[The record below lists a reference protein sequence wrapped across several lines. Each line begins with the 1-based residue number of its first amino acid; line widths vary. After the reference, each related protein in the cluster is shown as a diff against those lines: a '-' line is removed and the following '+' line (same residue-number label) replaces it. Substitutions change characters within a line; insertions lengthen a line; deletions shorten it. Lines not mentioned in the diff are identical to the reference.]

1 MTIFRWVGNVDMMI
15 YRKFLLSFLVVVS
28 FCISTFSI
36 NSSAEI
42 IADEGV
48 KSQLNSVPAEQAP
61 KSKKKLRKKTVVIT
75 PPIQIDPDV
84 LYKPLDLS
92 VPFNDQEDFSLLI
105 DKKKSGQGEIIEYFD
120 SKPKVKP
127 RPLELNGSFLMSP
140 EPEIEKKKTV
150 DGAGI
155 SINLKPD

>member
-1 MTIFRWVGNVDMMI
+1 MFRLVGNVDMVI
-15 YRKFLLSFLVVVS
+15 YRKFLLNFLVVVS

-36 NSSAEI
+36 NSGAEI
-42 IADEGV
+42 IVDEGV
-48 KSQLNSVPAEQAP
+48 KSQLNSVPLEQAP
-61 KSKKKLRKKTVVIT
+61 KSKKKSRKKTVVIT

-92 VPFNDQEDFSLLI
+92 VPFNDQENYESLI
-105 DKKKSGQGEIIEYFD
+105 DKNKSGQSKGIEYFD
-120 SKPKVKP
+120 SKPKVKR
-127 RPLELNGSFLMSP
+127 RPLELNGGFLMSP

>member
-1 MTIFRWVGNVDMMI
+1 MFRLVGNVDMVI
-15 YRKFLLSFLVVVS
+15 YRKFLLNFLVVVS

-36 NSSAEI
+36 NSGAEI

-48 KSQLNSVPAEQAP
+48 KSQLNSVPLEQAP
-61 KSKKKLRKKTVVIT
+61 KSKKKSRKKTVVIT

-92 VPFNDQEDFSLLI
+92 VPFNDQEDFNLLI
-105 DKKKSGQGEIIEYFD
+105 DKKKVEGIEYFD
-120 SKPKVKP
+120 TKPKVRP
-127 RPLELNGSFLMSP
+127 RPLELNGGFLMSP
-140 EPEIEKKKTV
+140 EPEMEKKKTV